1 GCSGSTRAATR
12 PGPCSAAAEDGGEP
26 LLPAGAL
33 DHDLDA
39 VARLVAAHRLADV
52 RGGADAAAVDADDDV
67 AGLHAGQVRAAARLH
82 PLHEGTCRGGDP
94 EAVDDR
100 AVHHRHVE
108 GLHAQHR
115 PRVADLAPG
124 PQVVDDR

>member
-1 GCSGSTRAATR
+1 MVQYARGGSAGASGSYSVWSDMGCEHTGCSGSTRAATR

-94 EAVDDR
+94 EAVDD
-100 AVHHRHVE
+100 
-108 GLHAQHR
+108 
-115 PRVADLAPG
+115 
-124 PQVVDDR
+124 